1 MVLNFDLKLGQI
13 KKLVFRV
20 TGLKILGRV
29 GTHTFFSLFLPFKMH
44 TIIFFPENL
53 KKILG
58 FISKFRYG
66 RVTLNTCIV
75 LFSFT

>member
-1 MVLNFDLKLGQI
+1 M
-13 KKLVFRV
+13 FRV

-29 GTHTFFSLFLPFKMH
+29 GTHTFFLVMFFLGKNIILYILKGILPFEMH
-44 TIIFFPENL
+44 AIYFFPENL

-66 RVTLNTCIV
+66 RVTLNQGG
-75 LFSFT
+75 